1 MNSSKTVKGLNAVLL
16 VLILGATAL
25 GQSTLTLNGAG
36 ATFPA
41 PLYFKWAE
49 AYNQATDGTIQI
61 NYQAIGSGGG
71 VQQTTQKTV
80 DFGGSDA
87 PMLDQELAKAG
98 ASVNNFPTVLGA
110 AVPTY
115 NLPGNPTLNFSDQV
129 LCDAFLGQIT
139 SWKDPA
145 ILALQGEANRQLLR
159 GLDEAA
165 AKITVAHRSDGSG
178 TTFVWTDYLSKVCP
192 AWASQVGAAK
202 TVNWPTGIGGK
213 GNEGVARI
221 VSQTPG
227 TLGYVELIYALTNQ
241 IGFGKVQNAAGHF
254 VLASLDAVK
263 AAAGGAVLPDDFRV
277 SITATPTDPL
287 AYPISSFTYL
297 LVYPELSIIPGMTQA
312 KAEAL
317 GQYLCWGINTKLA
330 NGGQSLAPT
339 LVYAPLADPVSAK
352 VVQAIESR
360 VAFEGRPVVDPNNPG
375 FCAR

>member
-1 MNSSKTVKGLNAVLL
+1 MNSSKTMKWLNAALFVL
-16 VLILGATAL
+16 VVGATAL
-25 GQSTLTLNGAG
+25 AQGTITLNGAG
-36 ATFPA
+36 ASFPA

-49 AYNQATDGTIQI
+49 AYNQATDGAVQI
-61 NYQAIGSGGG
+61 NYQSIGSGGG
-71 VQQTTQKTV
+71 VRQTLEKAV

-87 PMLDQELAKAG
+87 PMLDGELVKAG
-98 ASVNNFPTVLGA
+98 ALVNNFPTVLGA

-115 NLPGNPTLNFSDQV
+115 NLPGNPTLNFTGEV

-145 ILALQGEANRQLLR
+145 ILALQDEANSQLLR
-159 GLDEAA
+159 DLDEAT
-165 AKITVAHRSDGSG
+165 AKITIAHRSDGSG
-178 TTFVWTDYLSKVCP
+178 TTFIWTDYLGKVCP
-192 AWASQVGAAK
+192 AWASQVGTAK
-202 TVNWPTGIGGK
+202 TVNWPVGIGGK

-241 IGFGKVQNAAGHF
+241 IGFGKVQNAAGNF

-277 SITATPTDPL
+277 SITATPTAPQ

-297 LVYPELSIIPGMTQA
+297 LVYPELSVIPGMTQA
-312 KAEAL
+312 KAQDL

-339 LVYAPLADPVSAK
+339 LAYAPLADQVSAR

-360 VAFEGRPVVDPNNPG
+360 VAFEGRPVIDPDHPG

>member
-1 MNSSKTVKGLNAVLL
+1 MNSSKTMKWLNAALFVL
-16 VLILGATAL
+16 VVGATAL
-25 GQSTLTLNGAG
+25 AQGTITLNGAG
-36 ATFPA
+36 ASFPA

-49 AYNQATDGTIQI
+49 AYNQATDGAVQI
-61 NYQAIGSGGG
+61 NYQSIGSGGG
-71 VQQTTQKTV
+71 VRQTLEKAV

-87 PMLDQELAKAG
+87 PMLDGELVKAG
-98 ASVNNFPTVLGA
+98 ALVNNFPTVLGA

-115 NLPGNPTLNFSDQV
+115 NLPGNPTLNFTGEV

-145 ILALQGEANRQLLR
+145 ILALQDEANSQLLR
-159 GLDEAA
+159 DLDEAT
-165 AKITVAHRSDGSG
+165 AKITIAHRSDGSG
-178 TTFVWTDYLSKVCP
+178 TTSIWTDYLGKVCP
-192 AWASQVGAAK
+192 AWASQVGTAK
-202 TVNWPTGIGGK
+202 TVNWPVGIGGK

-227 TLGYVELIYALTNQ
+227 TLGYVELIFALTNQ
-241 IGFGKVQNAAGHF
+241 IGFGKVQNAAGNF

-277 SITATPTDPL
+277 SITATPTAPQ

-297 LVYPELSIIPGMTQA
+297 LVYPELSVIPGMTQA
-312 KAEAL
+312 KAQDL

-339 LVYAPLADPVSAK
+339 LAYAPLADQVSAR

-360 VAFEGRPVVDPNNPG
+360 VAFEGRPVIDPDHPG